1 MKKVLKINGKDNVA
15 VTLEDLKAGD
25 VIEIYGKSIYVKE
38 SITVGHKIAIKKI
51 KKGDKVKKYGF
62 PIGHA
67 AKDINEGEW
76 VHTHNTK
83 TNLSG
88 ILDYTYN
95 PIDISFK
102 KEKSELTFKGFKRDD
117 GQIGI
122 RNEIWIIPTVGCVN
136 RSAKLIAEAIKGK
149 FDSNIDGVYH
159 FEYPYGCSQLGE
171 DHVNTQKIL
180 RNMVKHPNAGAV
192 LVLGLGCENNNVE
205 EFKKLLGD
213 YDSDRVKFLISQEVE
228 DEVEEGI
235 KIVTEE
241 LSRYAKRFR
250 RKEVSI
256 SELKVGLK
264 CGGSDA
270 FSGITANPL
279 VGAFSDNLVKWGG
292 TTVLTEVPEMFG
304 AETIL
309 MNRAVNEQV
318 FHKIVKLIND
328 FKNYF
333 MKYDQPI
340 YENPSPGNKKGGI
353 TTLEEKSLGC
363 IQKGGT
369 SPVVDV
375 LEYGDL
381 LKAKGLNILQGP
393 GNDLVA
399 STVLAAAGC
408 QMVLFTT
415 GRGTPFG
422 TFVPTVKISSNTR
435 LFDNKQNWMDFNAGV
450 LTEGIPMEQ
459 LVEEFIGY
467 LLKVASG
474 EIKTKNEIRGY
485 REIAIF
491 KHGVTL

>member
-1 MKKVLKINGKDNVA
+1 MKKILKINEKDNV
-15 VTLEDLKAGD
+15 VITLEDIKAGD
-25 VIEIYGKSIYVKE
+25 VIETDRKSIYVKE
-38 SITVGHKIAIKKI
+38 NIAVGHKLAIKKMN
-51 KKGDKVKKYGF
+51 KGDKVIKYGF

-67 AKDINEGEW
+67 TKEINEGEW
-76 VHTHNTK
+76 VHTHNIK
-83 TNLSG
+83 TNLSE

-102 KEKSELTFKGFKRDD
+102 KEKSELAFKGFKRDD

-136 RSAKLIAEAIKGK
+136 KSAKLIAEAIKGM
-149 FDSNIDGVYH
+149 FDSDIDGVYH
-159 FEYPYGCSQLGE
+159 FEHPYGCSQLGE
-171 DHVNTQKIL
+171 DHENTQKIL
-180 RNMVKHPNAGAV
+180 KNMVKHPNAGAV

-235 KIVTEE
+235 RIVTEE

-250 RKEVSI
+250 REEVSV

-279 VGAFSDNLVKWGG
+279 VGAFSDRLVKWGG

-309 MNRAVNEQV
+309 MNRAVNEQI
-318 FHKIVKLIND
+318 FRKIVKLIND

-333 MKYDQPI
+333 LEYDQPI

-363 IQKGGT
+363 TQKGGT
-369 SPVVDV
+369 TPVVDV

-381 LKAKGLNILQGP
+381 LKAKGLNLLQGP

-435 LFDNKQNWMDFNAGV
+435 LFNNKQNWMDFNAGV
-450 LTEGIPMEQ
+450 LTEGISMEQ
-459 LVEEFIGY
+459 LVEEFISY